1 MMNWNPPCA
10 MTSLRTGGTAVRPG
24 GWARTAMLLALVIG
38 AIGAAPQT
46 QPTTRPILQADD
58 GTILLH
64 ARDVT
69 IHGTTVR
76 YEPQPNK
83 NTVGYWTREEDWVS
97 WDFDV
102 KHGGRFEVIAL
113 QGCGKGSGG
122 SEVEFAIGDQVLKMT
137 VRDTGGFQ
145 NFVERNIGTMNLES
159 GRHTLTVKPLTKPGL
174 AVMDLRSVTLR
185 PITKR

>member
-1 MMNWNPPCA
+1 MHIRTLTLILLCA
-10 MTSLRTGGTAVRPG
+10 PV
-24 GWARTAMLLALVIG
+24 VH
-38 AIGAAPQT
+38 AAPATAPAT
-46 QPTTRPILQADD
+46 QPIAQAAD
-58 GTILLH
+58 GSVLLH

-69 IHGTTVR
+69 VHGKTVR
-76 YEPQPNK
+76 YEPKPEK
-83 NTVGYWTREEDWVS
+83 NTIGFWTVKEDWVS

-159 GRHTLTVKPLTKPGL
+159 GRHALTVKPLTKPGL

-185 PITKR
+185 PITKQ